1 MVELEQPRTKEKVES
16 ETYARGLK
24 LLSQNQLL
32 PKSGNVMV
40 RTSPTLAKLMHVQN
54 VNNAACPRLGT
65 IAPSNLHKLTINRN

>member
-1 MVELEQPRTKEKVES
+1 MVKLEERRRKEKVES

-32 PKSGNVMV
+32 PKSGYVMV

-65 IAPSNLHKLTINRN
+65 IVPSNLDNLTINRN